1 MTDVDSWLERY
12 EKSHQNLK
20 NPVVFWAAVPMVV
33 LGTVGVLWY
42 LPIPEEFF
50 EISPLLNWG
59 SACSVSRPFNS
70 GLLNRRGPS
79 LASQWVCWFRARSD
93 SGLGAAD
100 PAVSAQFCRITS

>member
-50 EISPLLNWG
+50 EISPLL
-59 SACSVSRPFNS
+59 
-70 GLLNRRGPS
+70 
-79 LASQWVCWFRARSD
+79 
-93 SGLGAAD
+93 
-100 PAVSAQFCRITS
+100 